1 MVLEKTLESPLNSQ
15 GGREIQ
21 SVHPKGNQSCT
32 GIVGAIDDF
41 QRQRLSLGQ
50 QERHRSRIQSSDSKI
65 MSLS

>member
-1 MVLEKTLESPLNSQ
+1 MDSKVQDTGDITIP
-15 GGREIQ
+15 GTAGRA
-21 SVHPKGNQSCT
+21 

-41 QRQRLSLGQ
+41 QGQKLSLGQ